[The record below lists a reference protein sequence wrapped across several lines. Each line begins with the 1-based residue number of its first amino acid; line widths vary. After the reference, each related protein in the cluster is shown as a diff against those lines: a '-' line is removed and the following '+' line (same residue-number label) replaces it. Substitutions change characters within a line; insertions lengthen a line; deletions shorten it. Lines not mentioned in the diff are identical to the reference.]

1 MKKKLARIIL
11 VLGVLAPLVSFFFS
25 EKYEGE
31 GSWVT
36 RIYEG
41 EIIFK
46 EGTRVKEFRRAGMTP
61 VPTAPLE
68 AVRMSLERLADP
80 KTPLRG
86 KAEILAQADGEFRG
100 LPAGEREKVL
110 AILTPGELAGAY
122 LSASGYRPDQVL
134 GPSPYVGKSSIPY
147 RYVLVGG
154 IVLIFLSVVI
164 LML

>member
-1 MKKKLARIIL
+1 MPLA
-11 VLGVLAPLVSFFFS
+11 SFFYA

-31 GSWVT
+31 GSWIT

-46 EGTRVKEFRRAGMTP
+46 EGIRIKEFRRAGMIA

-68 AVRMSLERLADP
+68 TVRMNLERLTDP
-80 KTPLRG
+80 KTPLRE
-86 KAEILAQADGEFRG
+86 KAEILAQADGEFRT

-134 GPSPYVGKSSIPY
+134 GPSSHFGKSSIPY

-154 IVLIFLSVVI
+154 IVLIILSGLLLV
-164 LML
+164 L

>member
-1 MKKKLARIIL
+1 MKKKLAYLVL
-11 VLGVLAPLVSFFFS
+11 VLGILGPLVSFFLS

-31 GSWVT
+31 GSWIT

-46 EGTRVKEFRRAGMTP
+46 EGFRVKDFRRAGMIS

-68 AVRMSLERLADP
+68 EIRPNLERLSDP
-80 KTPLRG
+80 QAPLRE
-86 KAEILAQADGEFRG
+86 KAEILARADAEFRA

-110 AILTPGELAGAY
+110 GILTPGELAGAY

-134 GPSPYVGKSSIPY
+134 GPSPYWGRSSIPY

-164 LML
+164 LVL